1 VREFDSGHFLMM
13 ATRKGLVKK
22 TPLEQ
27 YSRPLKG
34 GIIAIKLKD
43 DDELIDVV
51 VTQPGDEVVLSTAD
65 GMAIRFHE
73 SDARPMGRNTSGV
86 KGIGLRGDDR
96 LVGMVV
102 ADPDATLLTACL
114 RGYGK
119 RTLFGP
125 NTPLAESAG
134 DAEQTPP
141 GTEPA
146 AEEETIEEPSAEASG
161 EEEEASG
168 DASSQ
173 QRYRAQRRGGKG
185 LRDIKTTD
193 RNGPVIGIVAVHD
206 DDELLM
212 MTARGKIQRIA
223 AREISTIGRNT
234 QGVRI
239 MSLDDDDTLA
249 AIVRVPREEAAAEA
263 TVEAGDDVAG
273 AADDAAEG
281 GA

>member
-1 VREFDSGHFLMM
+1 MSGSPIAGPVRDFQSDHFLMM

-102 ADPDATLLTACL
+102 ADPEATLLTACL
-114 RGYGK
+114 HGYGK

-125 NTPLAESAG
+125 NTPVAVAVGEAERPARLANA
-134 DAEQTPP
+134 
-141 GTEPA
+141 A
-146 AEEETIEEPSAEASG
+146 AEEEADRQEPSAEARP
-161 EEEEASG
+161 A
-168 DASSQ
+168 
-173 QRYRAQRRGGKG
+173 RKKNRPTTRR
-185 LRDIKTTD
+185 
-193 RNGPVIGIVAVHD
+193 RNSA
-206 DDELLM
+206 
-212 MTARGKIQRIA
+212 TARSAAA
-223 AREISTIGRNT
+223 AR
-234 QGVRI
+234 
-239 MSLDDDDTLA
+239 A
-249 AIVRVPREEAAAEA
+249 CA
-263 TVEAGDDVAG
+263 TSKRPIATAR
-273 AADDAAEG
+273 
-281 GA
+281 